1 MLIYVAFNLR
11 SISIPVQLTGFLVIA
26 VQVSEEIITFVNRP
40 EDLVKVRNKIGP
52 SKIACNALRGVF

>member
-1 MLIYVAFNLR
+1 M
-11 SISIPVQLTGFLVIA
+11 PVQLTGILVIA

-52 SKIACNALRGVF
+52 SKIACNALKGVF